1 MQFFLQSFELNENEE
16 SIEIN
21 NEVMEE
27 EAPRAKKSKRKISAP
42 KKNNDPRQN
51 ESKAKKPKRPY
62 RYR

>member
-1 MQFFLQSFELNENEE
+1 
-16 SIEIN
+16 
-21 NEVMEE
+21 MEE